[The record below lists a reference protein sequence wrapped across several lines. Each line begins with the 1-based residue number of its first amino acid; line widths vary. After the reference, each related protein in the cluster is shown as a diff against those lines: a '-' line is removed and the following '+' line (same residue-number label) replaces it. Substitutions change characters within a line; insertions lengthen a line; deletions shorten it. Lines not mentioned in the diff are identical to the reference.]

1 MKRKKKR
8 GLGYLKRGDSYY
20 FNFSIKGRRYREVIE
35 KATDEQTAANE
46 VVRRKSAI
54 IEGRDG
60 EPDKS
65 MPFEEFVETIYLK
78 WSKHNKRSYYL
89 DTQYAKI
96 FNQHFKGKTLRQV
109 TPLAIEQFK
118 QKRRE
123 GLTIRREQRSAGS
136 VNREL
141 SVLSSIFGRAVKYG
155 FLDVSPCQGME
166 LYKNYNQRKRVV
178 TAEEEQKI
186 FASMTG
192 RLERLRPL
200 MILALNTGMRRRE
213 MLKLWWS
220 DVDFDRGQINIRA
233 ENSKSKKSRTIP
245 MNSTTKDLLEKLRES
260 APDKFLVFS
269 GKGYCTSSASNNF
282 SDLCKELGFPDVTL
296 HTLRHTFSTRL
307 KDANVNPFV
316 IRDLLGHSTVLITE
330 GYTHKTPG
338 TLEEAVKKLENQSN
352 CHKVVTNEKPVTQ
365 TGFVNA

>member
-89 DTQYAKI
+89 DTRYAELFCK
-96 FNQHFKGKTLRQV
+96 HFKGKTLRQV
-109 TPLAIEQFK
+109 TPLAVEQFK

-123 GLTIRREQRSAGS
+123 GLTIRREQRSVGS

-166 LYKNYNQRKRVV
+166 LYKNYNQRDRVV
-178 TAEEEQKI
+178 TADEEQKI
-186 FASMTG
+186 LAAMTG

-200 MILALNTGMRRRE
+200 MILALNTGMRRKE

-220 DVDFDRGQINIRA
+220 DVDFDRGQIKVRA
-233 ENSKSKKSRTIP
+233 ENSKSKKPRTLP
-245 MNSTTKDLLEKLRES
+245 MNSITKELFEQLREN
-260 APDKFLVFS
+260 APDKYLVFS
-269 GKGYCTSSASNNF
+269 GKGYSTSSVSNNF
-282 SDLCKELGFPDVTL
+282 SDLCETLGMSDVTL

-316 IRDLLGHSTVLITE
+316 IRDLLGHSTVQITE
-330 GYTHKTPG
+330 GYVHETPG
-338 TLEEAVKKLENQSN
+338 THQEAIKRLENQSN
-352 CHKVVTNEKPVTQ
+352 CHTVATNEKPVNP
-365 TGFVNA
+365 TGFVSA

>member
-1 MKRKKKR
+1 MTRKKKR
-8 GLGYLKRGDSYY
+8 GLGYLKRGDRYY

-46 VVRRKSAI
+46 VVRRRLAI

-65 MPFEEFVETIYLK
+65 MPFEEFVKTIYLK

-89 DTQYAKI
+89 DTRYAEVFFK
-96 FNQHFKGKTLRQV
+96 HFKGKTLRQI

-118 QKRRE
+118 QARRE
-123 GLTIRREQRSAGS
+123 GKTIRGEQRSFGS

-155 FLDVSPCQGME
+155 FLDVNPCKDME
-166 LYKNYNQRKRVV
+166 LYKHHNQRKRVV
-178 TAEEEQKI
+178 SEEEEQRLI
-186 FASMTG
+186 AAMTG
-192 RLERLRPL
+192 HLERLRPL
-200 MILALNTGMRRRE
+200 MVLALNTGMRRKE

-220 DVDFDRGQINIRA
+220 DIDFDRDQINIRA
-233 ENSKSKKSRTIP
+233 ENSKSKKPRTLP
-245 MNSTTKDLLEKLRES
+245 MNSITKELLEKLREN
-260 APDKFLVFS
+260 APDKYLVFS
-269 GKGYCTSSASNNF
+269 GKGYSTSSVTNNF
-282 SDLCKELGFPDVTL
+282 SKLCRKLGLSDVTI

-307 KDANVNPFV
+307 KDENVNPFL

-330 GYTHKTPG
+330 GYTHETPG
-338 TLEEAVKKLENQSN
+338 TLKEAIKKLENRSN
-352 CHKVVTNEKPVTQ
+352 CHKVVTNEKPV
-365 TGFVNA
+365 N